1 MDELANVW
9 PRGGLFAFSG
19 VDGETCHPEPFV
31 AAGALDAIGWRL
43 WLKPRFTLYITVG
56 GRRIEALRDPGD
68 FCLCDC
74 WLCSFDSEGVTGT
87 VEGAFLDRS
96 SLLTVVRPDDEATTT
111 RFALAAD
118 REGVDHEGT
127 TVYAGEG
134 WWVAVHPHETS
145 AFGVAI
151 SHASD
156 AEAIA
161 RARRA
166 ATASVDDAIEARLNF
181 FRRAGMPKNLA
192 GDDRRTYYKAL
203 SVQKVNVESPQKDIP
218 CRWTTPDRM
227 PHRHM
232 WLWDSAFHAIG
243 LQHTDIE
250 LAHDAIRA
258 LFAKQRADGKLL
270 LAAQPGTPP
279 REEDDSQPPI
289 VAFAV
294 NQLSQRNN
302 GAAFANEV
310 YANLVR
316 YLDWFE
322 ANRRND
328 TGLYGWQVRAA
339 DDSIKAARGGESG
352 MDNSPRFDDALS
364 ITAVDLA
371 AYMASEY
378 RCMAQLAGIV
388 HRKADIPEWNAR
400 RDRIIQLANDL
411 LWDDETRFYY
421 DLDETGDLLSLK
433 TSAGLM
439 PLLGGIPDRDRA
451 EALRMHLMNPNEFW
465 SPFPVC
471 SVAQDEPSFSQ
482 DMWRGPTWPNVNLLL
497 YHALLDYGFLQ
508 EARMLGRMTIQEI
521 ARHYLRS
528 GCFYEFYDATASLP
542 PAELPRKGAPGEKG
556 GVGFGVVPDLH
567 WTAATYI
574 HLVNELG

>member
-9 PRGGLFAFSG
+9 PQGGLFAFSG
-19 VDGETCHPEPFV
+19 VDGPTCHSEPFV
-31 AAGALDAIGWRL
+31 AAGALDGIGWRF
-43 WLKPRFTLYITVG
+43 WLTPRFSLYPTVEDS
-56 GRRIEALRDPGD
+56 RVEALRNPAD

-74 WLCSFDSEGVTGT
+74 WRCSFASSTVKGVI
-87 VEGAFLDRS
+87 EGAFLDRAS
-96 SLLTVVRPDDEATTT
+96 FLTVIRPDGD
-111 RFALAAD
+111 AAAVRIAMTPDRDGVD
-118 REGVDHEGT
+118 REGVA
-127 TVYAGEG
+127 VYPGEG
-134 WWVAVHPHETS
+134 WWVAVSPSGGTS
-145 AFGVAI
+145 FGVAI
-151 SHASD
+151 SYKNED
-156 AEAIA
+156 EAVA
-161 RARRA
+161 RAQQA
-166 ATASVDDAIEARLNF
+166 AGAPVSKAIEDRQKF
-181 FRRAGMPKNLA
+181 IRWAGRPKNLA
-192 GDDRRTYYKAL
+192 GDDRRTYCKAL

-232 WLWDSAFHAIG
+232 WLWDSAFHAVG

-270 LAAQPGTPP
+270 LAAQPGTPA

-294 NQLSQRNN
+294 HQLAQRNDS
-302 GAAFANEV
+302 AAFANEV

-371 AYMASEY
+371 GYMASEY
-378 RCMAQLAGIV
+378 WCMERLANLIG
-388 HRKADIPEWNAR
+388 RGSDIPEWKSR
-400 RDRIIQLANDL
+400 RAKISQLANDL

-421 DLDETGDLLSLK
+421 DLDEAGELLNLK
-433 TSAGLM
+433 TSAGFM
-439 PLLGGIPDRDRA
+439 PLFGRIPDRDRA

-471 SVAQDEPSFSQ
+471 SVSQDEPSYSQ

-508 EARMLGRMTIQEI
+508 EARLLGRVTIQEI
-521 ARHYLRS
+521 ARHYFRS
-528 GCFYEFYDATASLP
+528 GCFHEFYDAAASLP

-556 GVGFGVVPDLH
+556 GVGFGVVADLH